1 MVKIKQPPPHTHT
14 TPYTFKNRFQVQI
27 QINNFKNPQK
37 ITKIN
42 SDKNAIC
49 ENSFESKVEFLNSFA
64 KVYLGWFVNVAA
76 G

>member
-1 MVKIKQPPPHTHT
+1 MVKIKQPPP
-14 TPYTFKNRFQVQI
+14 TPTTFKNRFQVQI

-42 SDKNAIC
+42 SDSDKNAIC

-64 KVYLGWFVNVAA
+64 KVNLGWFVNVAA

>member
-1 MVKIKQPPPHTHT
+1 MVKIKQPPPPT
-14 TPYTFKNRFQVQI
+14 TFKNRFQVQI

-42 SDKNAIC
+42 SDSDKNAIC

-64 KVYLGWFVNVAA
+64 KVHVYLGWFVNVAA

>member
-1 MVKIKQPPPHTHT
+1 ML
-14 TPYTFKNRFQVQI
+14 R
-27 QINNFKNPQK
+27 NFKHGK

>member
-1 MVKIKQPPPHTHT
+1 MTKTVFSKVWIVVA
-14 TPYTFKNRFQVQI
+14 KNFSNEKPAMLR
-27 QINNFKNPQK
+27 NFKHGK

-64 KVYLGWFVNVAA
+64 
-76 G
+76 